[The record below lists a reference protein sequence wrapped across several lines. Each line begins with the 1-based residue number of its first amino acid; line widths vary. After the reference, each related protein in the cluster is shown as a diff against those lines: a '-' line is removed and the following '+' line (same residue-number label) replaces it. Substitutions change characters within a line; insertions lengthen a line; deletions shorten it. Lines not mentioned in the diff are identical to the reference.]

1 MELSDLLE
9 QVSAAD
15 QVKLKVLHN
24 AVIHTTKAYKD
35 DPVKGRLKDWEAAQS
50 ALEDAVEQLS
60 ANLNSDDPQEI
71 LPDWKDFEE
80 TKNKAEVLRHLKAM
94 GYDITQ
100 RTFYRHCKQGKL
112 HKSTKNIFTLR
123 LVQQYVKTV
132 GLYRPGTAP
141 GEGSNTDDL
150 ARDKLKA
157 EIRKLDESGAREALK
172 RKREE
177 GKLIDRADLYL
188 ELAARA
194 VTMDTGFRQMINVEA
209 PTLIAAVK
217 GDVTR
222 QNEFEDLLI
231 DAWNRLLDSYA
242 TSDEFEILFED
253 EEQYSEGQ

>member
-1 MELSDLLE
+1 MEIDELLKV
-9 QVSAAD
+9 VSASD

-24 AVIHTTKAYKD
+24 AVIHTTKSYRD
-35 DPVKGRLKDWEAAQS
+35 DPVRSRLKDWEGAQS
-50 ALEDAVEQLS
+50 ALEDAMTELT
-60 ANLNSDDPQEI
+60 AGLDDNAQRDKALGWE
-71 LPDWKDFEE
+71 DFED
-80 TKNKAEVLRHLKAM
+80 TPNKAEVLRHLHAM

-112 HKSTKNIFTLR
+112 HKSTKNIFTRR
-123 LVQQYVKTV
+123 LVQQYVTSA

-150 ARDKLKA
+150 AREKLRV
-157 EIRKLDESGAREALK
+157 EIKKLDEGGRREALK
-172 RKREE
+172 RKKEE

-194 VTMDTGFRQMINVEA
+194 VAVDTGFRQMINVEA

-222 QNEFEDLLI
+222 QSEFEDLLLG
-231 DAWNRLLDSYA
+231 AWNRLLDSYA
-242 TSDEFEILFED
+242 TSDEFEVLFED
-253 EEQYSEGQ
+253 EEQYSEEQ